1 MVSRINPGDLRPN
14 KAIGLQNLEG
24 SMITVMGATGHTGKQ
39 IAEALL
45 QAGEQ
50 VRALGRSKKKLA
62 ELKRAGAEV
71 LAGDTNDDAF
81 LTKAFR
87 GADAVYTLLP
97 TDRTAPDYRAEQD
110 RQGEAIVK
118 AIRNSRVRYVVALS
132 SVGADLSE
140 GTGVIAGLHAQEER
154 LKQLN
159 GVNVLLL
166 RPVSFF
172 ENFYETLGLIKHEG
186 INGDSV
192 APDLAI
198 PMVATRDIAEAATKA
213 LKARDWKGVAVCE
226 LLGPR
231 DLSYAEAT
239 RILGE
244 RIGKPD
250 LRYVQFSYADEAKAL
265 AQAGMSRSFASLY
278 VEMTR
283 AFNEGRVKPH
293 RRPENTTSTR
303 FEDFAGE
310 LARAYSAAA

>member
-1 MVSRINPGDLRPN
+1 
-14 KAIGLQNLEG
+14 
-24 SMITVMGATGHTGKQ
+24 MITVMGATGHTGKK
-39 IAEALL
+39 ITEALL
-45 QAGEQ
+45 KAGEK
-50 VRALGRSKKKLA
+50 VRALGRSENKLA

-71 LAGDTNDDAF
+71 LTGDATDAAF
-81 LTKAFR
+81 LAKAFR

-97 TDRTAPDYRAEQD
+97 TDRRSPDYRAEQD

-118 AIRNSRVRYVVALS
+118 AIRESGVRYVVALS
-132 SVGADLSE
+132 SLGADLSE

-154 LKQLN
+154 LKRLE
-159 GVNVLLL
+159 GTNVLLL

-172 ENFYETLGLIKHEG
+172 ENFYDTLGLIKQQG

-192 APDLAI
+192 APDLAV
-198 PMVATRDIAEAATKA
+198 PMIATRDIADVAAKA
-213 LKARDWKGVAVCE
+213 LKARDWKGVVVRE

-250 LRYVQFSYADEAKAL
+250 LQYVQFSYADEARAL
-265 AQAGMSRSFASLY
+265 VQAGLSESFAGLY

-283 AFNEGRVKPH
+283 AFNEGTVKP
-293 RRPENTTSTR
+293 REGRTPENTTPTR

-310 LARAYSAAA
+310 LARAYAAA

>member
-1 MVSRINPGDLRPN
+1 
-14 KAIGLQNLEG
+14 
-24 SMITVMGATGHTGKQ
+24 MITVMGATGHTGKK
-39 IAEALL
+39 ITEALL
-45 QAGEQ
+45 KAGEK
-50 VRALGRSKKKLA
+50 VRALGRSESKLA
-62 ELKRAGAEV
+62 GLKSSGAEV
-71 LAGDTNDDAF
+71 LTGDVTDAAF

-97 TDRTAPDYRAEQD
+97 TDRRSPDYRAEQD
-110 RQGEAIVK
+110 REGEAIAK
-118 AIRNSRVRYVVALS
+118 AIRDSGVRYVVALS
-132 SVGADLSE
+132 SIGADLSE
-140 GTGVIAGLHAQEER
+140 GTGLIAGLHAQEER
-154 LKQLN
+154 LKRLK

-192 APDLAI
+192 APDLSV
-198 PMVATRDIAEAATKA
+198 PMVATRDIADVAAKA
-213 LKARDWKGVAVCE
+213 LKARDWKGIVVRE

-231 DLSYAEAT
+231 DLSYSEAT
-239 RILGE
+239 RILGQ

-265 AQAGMSRSFASLY
+265 VQAGLSESFASLY

-283 AFNEGRVKPH
+283 AFNEGKVKSGKG
-293 RRPENTTSTR
+293 RTPENTTPTQ

-310 LARAYSAAA
+310 LARAYEAA